1 MSKNGSNN
9 SHMAAEIEGTSPNY
23 LGGIALRLLAML
35 SLSIMF
41 VIVKLLDQSGVHVL
55 ESLFWRQ
62 ALVLPFLLVWI
73 WRFAGFHTL
82 RTQRIGSHMRRTA
95 MGLTGMACN
104 FLAMI
109 FLPMAEATTINLSV
123 PIFAVIF
130 AAILLGE
137 KIRWQRWSAV
147 LLGFIGV
154 LIVLDPSNSFA
165 DGFSGRHGLGTMIAI
180 TGAITTA
187 LISIAIRDLGRTENA
202 STIVFYFSLMSMLPL
217 GLALPFVYTSHSA
230 EQWLLIAGLGLT
242 GAVVQMSLTGALR
255 LAPVSVVLPMDY
267 SALLWAIALGWY
279 IFGTVPAETT
289 WIGAPI
295 IIFSGLFIAWR
306 EHRRQV
312 QRPKDITA

>member
-1 MSKNGSNN
+1 MNKIGSSN
-9 SHMAAEIEGTSPNY
+9 SHVTAEIEGTSPNY

-154 LIVLDPSNSFA
+154 VIVLDPSSTFA
-165 DGFSGRHGLGTMIAI
+165 DSFSGRHGLGTMIAI

-217 GLALPFVYTSHSA
+217 GIALPYVYTPHST

>member
-1 MSKNGSNN
+1 MKKIGSN
-9 SHMAAEIEGTSPNY
+9 SVAIATEDPATSTNY
-23 LGGIALRLLAML
+23 LGGIALRLLAMF
-35 SLSIMF
+35 SLSFMF
-41 VIVKLLDQSGVHVL
+41 VIVKLLDESGVHVL

-62 ALVLPFLLVWI
+62 ALVLPFLLFWI

-82 RTQRIGSHMRRTA
+82 RTNRLGSHMRRTA
-95 MGLTGMACN
+95 MGLTGMCCN

-123 PIFAVIF
+123 PIFGVIF
-130 AAILLGE
+130 AAILLSE
-137 KIRWQRWSAV
+137 KIGWQRWSAV

-154 LIVLDPSNSFA
+154 VIVLDPGNSFA
-165 DGFSGRHGLGTMIAI
+165 DGFTGQHGLGTIIAI

-202 STIVFYFSLMSMLPL
+202 STIVFYFSLMSMVPL
-217 GLALPFVYTSHSA
+217 GLALPFVYTPHSA

-279 IFGTVPAETT
+279 MFGTVPAEAT

>member
-1 MSKNGSNN
+1 
-9 SHMAAEIEGTSPNY
+9 
-23 LGGIALRLLAML
+23 
-35 SLSIMF
+35 
-41 VIVKLLDQSGVHVL
+41 
-55 ESLFWRQ
+55 
-62 ALVLPFLLVWI
+62 
-73 WRFAGFHTL
+73 
-82 RTQRIGSHMRRTA
+82 MRRTA
-95 MGLTGMACN
+95 MGLTGMCCN

-130 AAILLGE
+130 AAIMLGE
-137 KIRWQRWSAV
+137 EIRWQRWSAV

-154 LIVLDPSNSFA
+154 VIVLDPISTFA

-187 LISIAIRDLGRTENA
+187 LISIAIRDLSRTENS
-202 STIVFYFSLMSMLPL
+202 STIVFYFSLMSMVPL
-217 GLALPFVYTSHSA
+217 GLALPFVYTPHNA
-230 EQWLLIAGLGLT
+230 EQWLLIIGLGLS

-279 IFGTVPAETT
+279 VFGTAPAETT

-312 QRPKDITA
+312 QRTKDIPV

>member
-1 MSKNGSNN
+1 MSKIGFNN
-9 SHMAAEIEGTSPNY
+9 TPMAVEAPATASNY

-35 SLSIMF
+35 SVSIMF

-62 ALVLPFLLVWI
+62 ALVLPFLLIWI

-95 MGLTGMACN
+95 MGLTGMGCN

-130 AAILLGE
+130 AAILLNEQIG
-137 KIRWQRWSAV
+137 WQRWSAV

-154 LIVLDPSNSFA
+154 VIVLDPGSTFI

-180 TGAITTA
+180 TGAIATA
-187 LISIAIRDLGRTENA
+187 LISIAIRDLGRTENS
-202 STIVFYFSLMSMLPL
+202 STIVFYFSLMSMVPL
-217 GLALPFVYTSHSA
+217 GIALPFVYTAHST
-230 EQWLLIAGLGLT
+230 EQWLLIAGLGLS

-279 IFGTVPAETT
+279 VFGTAPAETT

-312 QRPKDITA
+312 QRTKDIPV